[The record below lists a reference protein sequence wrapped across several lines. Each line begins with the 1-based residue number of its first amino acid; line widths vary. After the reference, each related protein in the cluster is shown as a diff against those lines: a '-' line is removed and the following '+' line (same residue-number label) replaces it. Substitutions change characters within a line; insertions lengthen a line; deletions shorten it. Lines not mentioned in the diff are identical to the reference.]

1 MFCQVICEME
11 TIQPTFPALHVHED
25 DSVGSLRSLAD
36 WTHDVDQ
43 WFWSGPGD
51 YLIDST
57 GLKFVQECER
67 APDSRP
73 VDVPTWRFDSKMDE
87 ALIRSLL
94 ESELGEDPLKQGQTG
109 DSVERIRAMIDRMVE
124 HDAQ

>member
-1 MFCQVICEME
+1 ME

-25 DSVGSLRSLAD
+25 DSVGSLRSLDD

-73 VDVPTWRFDSKMDE
+73 VHVPTWRFESKMDE
-87 ALIRSLL
+87 TLIRSLL
-94 ESELGEDPLKQGQTG
+94 ESELGEDPLRQDQKG
-109 DSVERIRAMIDRMVE
+109 DSEERIRAMIDRMVE

>member
-1 MFCQVICEME
+1 ME
-11 TIQPTFPALHVHED
+11 TIKPTFPALHVHED
-25 DSVGSLRSLAD
+25 NSVGSLRSLDD

-67 APDSRP
+67 TSDSRP
-73 VDVPTWRFDSKMDE
+73 VDVPTWRFDSQLDE
-87 ALIRSLL
+87 TLIRSLI
-94 ESELGEDPLKQGQTG
+94 ECELAENPLKLDQKG
-109 DSVERIRAMIDRMVE
+109 DSEASIRAMIGRIIE
-124 HDAQ
+124 RDAQ